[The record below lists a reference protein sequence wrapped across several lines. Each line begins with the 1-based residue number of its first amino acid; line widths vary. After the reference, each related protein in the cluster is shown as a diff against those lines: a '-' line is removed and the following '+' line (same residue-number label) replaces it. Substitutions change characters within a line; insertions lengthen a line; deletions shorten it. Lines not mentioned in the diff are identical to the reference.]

1 MTPSAYDQWAE
12 IYDSVYSYV
21 TDDIPFYVEEAV
33 RAGGPV
39 LELGCGTGRVAIPIA
54 DAGVDVVGLDSS
66 PAMLEVAR
74 RKIERSNVGASHLTL
89 VEADMRDL
97 ASLDTLGALDKKF
110 GLAIIPFRGFLALLS
125 VEDQIRALD
134 GIKRRLVPGGRLIFN
149 VFVPDVNMLVQE
161 GDVPYHLRDVTDS
174 ETGRRLVLWQQS
186 SYDHYNQIASVR
198 IIVEE
203 LDDSGAVDR
212 RTYKDFQLRYAH
224 RWEIEHLL
232 TRCGYEVLDLFGDF
246 DRSPFDE
253 SSTEMVWVAR
263 PRA

>member
-1 MTPSAYDQWAE
+1 
-12 IYDSVYSYV
+12 
-21 TDDIPFYVEEAV
+21 
-33 RAGGPV
+33 
-39 LELGCGTGRVAIPIA
+39 
-54 DAGVDVVGLDSS
+54 
-66 PAMLEVAR
+66 
-74 RKIERSNVGASHLTL
+74 
-89 VEADMRDL
+89 
-97 ASLDTLGALDKKF
+97 
-110 GLAIIPFRGFLALLS
+110 
-125 VEDQIRALD
+125 
-134 GIKRRLVPGGRLIFN
+134 
-149 VFVPDVNMLVQE
+149 MLVQE
-161 GDVPYHLRDVTDS
+161 GDVPYHLRDVTDN
-174 ETGRRLVLWQQS
+174 ENGRRLVLWQQS

-212 RTYKDFQLRYAH
+212 RIYKDFQLRYAH